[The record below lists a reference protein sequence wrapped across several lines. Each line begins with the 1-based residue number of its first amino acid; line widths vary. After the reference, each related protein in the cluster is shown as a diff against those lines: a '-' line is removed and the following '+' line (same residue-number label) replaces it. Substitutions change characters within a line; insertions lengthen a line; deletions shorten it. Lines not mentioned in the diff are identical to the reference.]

1 MKKKRLVV
9 LIATIAAIVMS
20 ATVFFGCDGAGDYTI
35 QYTDDKGAHTI
46 TVTDGMPYSLDEV
59 PTRTGY
65 DFMGL
70 YDREV
75 GGTQYVSASGS
86 SLAPFSDK
94 KNIVLF
100 PQYNPKK
107 YTVILDYQGAA
118 VTGDRQF
125 NVFYGNSLPE
135 LPKGLTLEHKEFSG
149 WYTQAAC
156 AGVRVADEYGLVPI
170 VSVLNENNFDPNSS
184 VITLYAGFE
193 TEKFTVTCYFEAG
206 MDAEE
211 VRVEYDTPVS
221 KIVTKTR
228 VDGNAPIA
236 WSKTPG
242 GEAFN
247 GKIYGDTTL
256 YAVEYAPVINFDTA
270 GGSEVTPV
278 IARAGDPVT
287 LPTPTKELSKFAYW
301 KDLGNNIYN
310 NTHMPSGSITLTAVW
325 HAMLVFDENGGSD
338 VQDVSAAAD
347 EKITLPV
354 PERDGYIFAGWYAA
368 DKTQYTSTTMPAAGV
383 ALKAGWYKANEE
395 TITIRSADD
404 KVYTISYHYDIVNN
418 ETNTAMGPSA
428 TMREIVDLSEYIPTE
443 GATVRIELNY
453 KMSVMTDDTIFQ
465 GGFYFY
471 DGDIVSEANYLD
483 RTVNNDVT
491 SVWKSYTYK
500 GDLNL
505 RGNTLYLCYY
515 SKSSPNKP
523 NGYAYTR
530 MRFSDIW
537 MKVIYPDTTTLYL

>member
-1 MKKKRLVV
+1 MKKKRLAV
-9 LIATIAAIVMS
+9 LVAAIVAIVMS
-20 ATVFFGCDGAGDYTI
+20 ATVFFGCDGAAKEYTV
-35 QYTDDKGAHTI
+35 QYIDDNGAHTI

-75 GGTQYVSASGS
+75 GGTQYISASGS

-94 KNIVLF
+94 KNIILF

-338 VQDVSAAAD
+338 VQDVSAAAG

-368 DKTQYTSTTMPAAGV
+368 DKTQYTSTTMPSAGV
-383 ALKAGWYKANEE
+383 ALKAGWYKAKSELV
-395 TITIRSADD
+395 TVISSASSKYGRLTSPSLSELCFTFDYSKFFD
-404 KVYTISYHYDIVNN
+404 TPRDVIVK
-418 ETNTAMGPSA
+418 
-428 TMREIVDLSEYIPTE
+428 IDWHVDLKTE
-443 GATVRIELNY
+443 DSAAQNCYAEFYSVRQLN
-453 KMSVMTDDTIFQ
+453 S
-465 GGFYFY
+465 
-471 DGDIVSEANYLD
+471 AYLMHKE
-483 RTVNNDVT
+483 TFNNVT
-491 SVWKSYTYK
+491 KSYRTYEFSTTFTI
-500 GDLNL
+500 GDDFYICWYQTRIYSNWEYFDM
-505 RGNTLYLCYY
+505 YLKDFYY
-515 SKSSPNKP
+515 TV
-523 NGYAYTR
+523 Y
-530 MRFSDIW
+530 
-537 MKVIYPDTTTLYL
+537 YPDTTKLYL